1 VDHIYV
7 GSSLEVSSPTA
18 SPRTGQRHSD
28 QVCLTWPPAP
38 TGFLNLMALSS
49 APSLLALFHA
59 RSAHGVRPTELFSSR
74 AAVRCSQRLCPH
86 DVQVPQ
92 HAFQK
97 TSFSSRMPK
106 RRAGA
111 TDLRIGKPAGMPSP
125 SRLYSTRES
134 ATSSRR
140 FRPDQARS
148 SLGFPPLQGALPRWN
163 DNGLHRVSPHEVTRT
178 ADKSTD
184 WTLYRVSLPDE
195 IGWSLARLPTL
206 LGFVTF

>member
-1 VDHIYV
+1 VDHVYA

-38 TGFLNLMALSS
+38 PGFLNLMAPSS
-49 APSLLALFHA
+49 APSLLAIFHA
-59 RSAHGVRPTELFSSR
+59 RSAHGVRPTELYSSR

-86 DVQVPQ
+86 DVQVLQ
-92 HAFQK
+92 RAFQK

-111 TDLRIGKPAGMPSP
+111 TGSHRGKPAEMPPP

-134 ATSSRR
+134 ATPNRR
-140 FRPDQARS
+140 FRPERARS
-148 SLGFPPLQGALPRWN
+148 SLGFPPLQGALPR
-163 DNGLHRVSPHEVTRT
+163 
-178 ADKSTD
+178 
-184 WTLYRVSLPDE
+184 
-195 IGWSLARLPTL
+195 
-206 LGFVTF
+206 